1 MDKKRKME
9 MENENYT
16 SEKEFNKIR
25 DALSEK
31 ITCFD
36 QLEVKLQDV
45 ICKLVISKIKVK
57 SILIEA

>member
-1 MDKKRKME
+1 

-31 ITCFD
+31 ITCYD